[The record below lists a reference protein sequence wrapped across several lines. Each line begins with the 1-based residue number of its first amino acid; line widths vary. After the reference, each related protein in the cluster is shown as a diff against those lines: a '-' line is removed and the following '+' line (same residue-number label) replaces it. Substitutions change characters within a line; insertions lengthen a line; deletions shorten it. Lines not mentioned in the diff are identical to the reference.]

1 LTINVLSYIDICLS
15 EHMIDDE
22 MNILVQLNANI
33 FNEVENLFRGLNISF
48 LLFEHKNS

>member
-1 LTINVLSYIDICLS
+1 
-15 EHMIDDE
+15 MIDDE

-33 FNEVENLFRGLNISF
+33 FSEVENLLRDLNISF